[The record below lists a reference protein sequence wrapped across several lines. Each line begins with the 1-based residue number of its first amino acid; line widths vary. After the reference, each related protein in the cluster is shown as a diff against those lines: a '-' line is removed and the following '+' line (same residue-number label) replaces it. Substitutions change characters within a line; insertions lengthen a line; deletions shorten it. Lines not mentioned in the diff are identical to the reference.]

1 MNFKMIHENY
11 NVYDL
16 KRSLEFYEK
25 ALGLK

>member
-16 KRSLEFYEK
+16 DRSIAFYK
-25 ALGLK
+25 KGAGIV